1 MKGFEDGGQENQSSS
16 ALKSGLT
23 LRERGLDRANDKA
36 SLDLH
41 LQPNSNMAAEM
52 KVVTYERE

>member
-1 MKGFEDGGQENQSSS
+1 MADRKIKSSS

-23 LRERGLDRANDKA
+23 LRGRGLDRASDH
-36 SLDLH
+36 SILDQH
-41 LQPNSNMAAEM
+41 LQPNSNMAAGM